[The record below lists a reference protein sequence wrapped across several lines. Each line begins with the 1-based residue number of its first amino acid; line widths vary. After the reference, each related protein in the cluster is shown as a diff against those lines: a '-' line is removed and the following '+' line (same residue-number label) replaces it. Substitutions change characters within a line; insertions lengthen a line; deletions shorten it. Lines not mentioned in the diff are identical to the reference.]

1 MTPGTVA
8 HQGPL
13 SMEFSRQEYWSG
25 LPFPSPG
32 DFPDPGIEPKF
43 PALQADSLPTEPP
56 GKPLT
61 LGRSTSNFRFTL
73 LLSLVQNLIVLFKED
88 YALIEGRRSRGRQ
101 RMRWLDG
108 ITEAIDVNLG
118 KLQDMVRDREAWCAA
133 VHGVSK
139 SQT

>member
-1 MTPGTVA
+1 MK
-8 HQGPL
+8 
-13 SMEFSRQEYWSG
+13 FSRQKYWNV
-25 LPFPSPG
+25 LPYPSPG
-32 DFPDPGIEPKF
+32 DLLGQRIKPCS

-88 YALIEGRRSRGRQ
+88 YALIEGRRRRGRQ